1 MVRVQRAHARPARAA
16 GAAAE
21 DAHPALVEGSPDE
34 DEPVLVDGSLHFI
47 HSEADFSLM
56 EAALHSIHMAIQKE
70 EEDDDMHGMV
80 APHGIFYVAHSR
92 VKSVAVVELIKD
104 KMLRPRPEKI
114 GRPEKIVRHHDK
126 DMLQRLD
133 EEYVKRQRRRQ
144 YREVLPFISLSGKPV
159 MWGKPVC
166 VQELKVPL

>member
-1 MVRVQRAHARPARAA
+1 
-16 GAAAE
+16 
-21 DAHPALVEGSPDE
+21 
-34 DEPVLVDGSLHFI
+34 
-47 HSEADFSLM
+47 M

-104 KMLRPRPEKI
+104 KMLRPHPENTV
-114 GRPEKIVRHHDK
+114 RPEKIVRHHDK

-144 YREVLPFISLSGKPV
+144 QREVLPFISLSGKPV
-159 MWGKPVC
+159 MWGKLVC
-166 VQELKVPL
+166 AQELKAAL